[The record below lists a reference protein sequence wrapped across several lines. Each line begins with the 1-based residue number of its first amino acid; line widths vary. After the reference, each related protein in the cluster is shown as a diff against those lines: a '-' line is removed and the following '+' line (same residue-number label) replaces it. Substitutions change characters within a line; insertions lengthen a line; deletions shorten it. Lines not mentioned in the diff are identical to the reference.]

1 MNARLYIKTDDIVTD
16 LNFKEIKDKNYF
28 EGIFDGEKYNVKI
41 INENIVIERSLNN
54 QKTLVN
60 INKNG
65 PSNIEI
71 INENGSILLDIKVV
85 EIIVKNDMI
94 STVYTIDDRTSELK
108 IEFY

>member
-16 LNFKEIKDKNYF
+16 LNFKDIKDKNNF
-28 EGIFDGEKYNVKI
+28 EDIFDGEKYNVKI
-41 INENIVIERSLNN
+41 MGENIFIERSINN
-54 QKTLVN
+54 QKTIVN

-65 PSNIEI
+65 PSNIEV

-94 STVYTIDDRTSELK
+94 STVYTIDERTSVLR